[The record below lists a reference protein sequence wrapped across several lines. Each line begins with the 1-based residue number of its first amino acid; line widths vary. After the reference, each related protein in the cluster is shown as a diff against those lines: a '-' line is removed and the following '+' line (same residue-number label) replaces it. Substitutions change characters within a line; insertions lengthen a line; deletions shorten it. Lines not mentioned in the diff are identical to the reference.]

1 MAAQAPVESTPPASI
16 TNSLLGKEAVPT
28 QDRPQK
34 FTRLSPKDLAMVCQ
48 AIGGVSDDE
57 HHALLHPKSTIY
69 PPKGL
74 PDGLYRDAIRS
85 RTVSQ
90 YQYFFVA
97 AFFNLSLILQ
107 LLLGACLTALGSI
120 AKNKDIPITVLAAAN
135 TVIAGLLALMHN
147 SGLPDRYK
155 KDWNEF
161 DNVESYIKELMESG
175 IARDG
180 LDRDSVIEH
189 CFEMYRKA
197 KNTVAKNKPA
207 AYASG
212 NGRPADPN
220 EQMV

>member
-1 MAAQAPVESTPPASI
+1 MAPQGSTGSTPPASVI
-16 TNSLLGKEAVPT
+16 NSLQGKEASSV
-28 QDRPQK
+28 QEQPQK
-34 FTRLSPKDLAMVCQ
+34 FTRLSPEDLAIVCQ
-48 AIGGVSDDE
+48 AVGGVADDE
-57 HHALLHPKSTIY
+57 HYALLRPKSTVY

-74 PDGLYRDAIRS
+74 PDGLYRDSIRS

-107 LLLGACLTALGSI
+107 LLLGAALTALGSN
-120 AKNKDIPITVLAAAN
+120 AKNKDMLITLLAAGNTVL
-135 TVIAGLLALMHN
+135 AGLLALMHN

-161 DNVESYIKELMESG
+161 DNVESYIKELMETG
-175 IARDG
+175 IVRDG
-180 LDRDSVIEH
+180 MDRDEVIEH

-212 NGRPADPN
+212 NARAADSN